1 MQDYFNYDVNYV
13 MNVTDIDDKVHFLS
27 TLKIITIIT
36 IIINI
41 KTNIYVYKLIKKK
54 KRILLLNNINFFIY

>member
-13 MNVTDIDDKVHFLS
+13 MNVTDIDDKVHFLY

-54 KRILLLNNINFFIY
+54 KKNFIFK

>member
-54 KRILLLNNINFFIY
+54 KKNFFF

>member
-54 KRILLLNNINFFIY
+54 KKNFIIK

>member
-54 KRILLLNNINFFIY
+54 KKILLLNNINFFIY

>member
-41 KTNIYVYKLIKKK
+41 KTNIYV
-54 KRILLLNNINFFIY
+54 

>member
-41 KTNIYVYKLIKKK
+41 KTNIYVYKLKKK
-54 KRILLLNNINFFIY
+54 KKKNFIIK